1 MNKYE
6 AYTACHEIMLTI
18 DDYIP
23 REGAHIT
30 YIVTQIAD
38 LPDSVNIAS
47 SVINPAMP
55 EKGDIKTFLESPL
68 DQKIAIIGVTSTSK
82 LLQRIHQQLQ
92 KAMSMNTSDE
102 ETVRLLQKLLF
113 LNIKETKK

>member
-1 MNKYE
+1 MNKSE

-18 DDYIP
+18 DGYVA
-23 REGAHIT
+23 REGAAVT

-47 SVINPAMP
+47 TVINPTMP
-55 EKGDIKTFLESPL
+55 EEGDLKTFLESPL
-68 DQKIAIIGVTSTSK
+68 DQKIAVIGVVGTSK

-102 ETVRLLQKLLF
+102 ETVRLIEKLLRPS
-113 LNIKETKK
+113 IKEARK